1 MARLAAMPVEV
12 LDLGQAA
19 DDLEGVLHTLDEASR
34 LADVVIT
41 SGGVSV
47 GDYDYMREAVNRLGA
62 IHHYKVAIKPGK
74 PFVFGQM
81 LKTWYFGLPGNPVSG
96 YVGFDLFLKAALWQ
110 LCGAQDIPQPF
121 RLQAVLSQQVKK
133 SPGRMDIQRAVLTQT
148 ADGTWEASPAGE
160 QDSHRV
166 WGVSRAN
173 GYIILPAEA
182 GNLPAGATVTVQPFT
197 EAFL

>member
-34 LADVVIT
+34 LAGVVIT

-47 GDYDYMREAVNRLGA
+47 GGYDYMREAVDRLGA
-62 IHHYKVAIKPGK
+62 IHHYRVAIKPGK

-96 YVGFDLFLKAALWQ
+96 YVGFDLF
-110 LCGAQDIPQPF
+110 
-121 RLQAVLSQQVKK
+121 
-133 SPGRMDIQRAVLTQT
+133 
-148 ADGTWEASPAGE
+148 
-160 QDSHRV
+160 
-166 WGVSRAN
+166 
-173 GYIILPAEA
+173 
-182 GNLPAGATVTVQPFT
+182 
-197 EAFL
+197 